1 VALDVPASP
10 SGANPPADGGVHEGY
25 GLARPVADSSPMA
38 AQAAGFTAREARGHK
53 ITRVVSPTISVRQR
67 LREIWLS
74 RELLV
79 YLVRTEIK
87 VKYKNSVLGL
97 VWSMIAPA
105 MTLAIYF
112 IVFQVV
118 LGNRQ
123 PNFVIFLFAGL
134 LVWNLF
140 QLGVQTG
147 TGVIVNNAGIV
158 KKVSFPREILA
169 LAAVG
174 SACVFFFF
182 QACVMVI
189 FLVVLH
195 NSPDWSYLPLLLLAL
210 VTAIVLA
217 GALAVLL
224 SSINVYLR
232 DTQHLIE
239 VILTA
244 WFWACPIVYAFQQNI
259 AVKLKAFTWVYFLN
273 PVTPLVL
280 TFQRC
285 LYAKVSPTGL
295 IKQPNGKSVLQPY
308 LVLPHHGYLWYL
320 ALDLGVLTI
329 AVVLFLVALAV
340 FGRLEGNFAEE
351 L

>member
-1 VALDVPASP
+1 LDVPAS
-10 SGANPPADGGVHEGY
+10 SSDAQRVEEVVEE
-25 GLARPVADSSPMA
+25 RVADQSPMA
-38 AQAAGFTAREARGHK
+38 ARALGARDVRRATG
-53 ITRVVSPTISVRQR
+53 TRIVTPTISVIQR

-74 RELLV
+74 RELLI

-97 VWSMIAPA
+97 IWSMVAPA
-105 MTLAIYF
+105 MTLVIYWF
-112 IVFQVV
+112 VFGVV
-118 LGNRQ
+118 LKNGIPQ
-123 PNFVIFLFAGL
+123 FVIFLFAGL
-134 LVWNLF
+134 LLWNLF
-140 QLGVQTG
+140 QFGVMSG

-182 QACVMVI
+182 QAIVMVLFMI
-189 FLVVLH
+189 VLH
-195 NSPDWSYLPLLLLAL
+195 HSPDWSYIPVTILAL
-210 VTAIVLA
+210 VTGIVLSA
-217 GALAVLL
+217 AIAVLL

-244 WFWACPIVYAFQQNI
+244 WFWACPIVYAYQKQI
-259 AVKLKAFTWVYFLN
+259 GDRLGKKGLTWVYFLN
-273 PVTPLVL
+273 PLVPLVL
-280 TFQRC
+280 SFQRC
-285 LYAKVSPTGL
+285 IYANVSV
-295 IKQPNGKSVLQPY
+295 IANNAPY
-308 LVLPHHGYLWYL
+308 PILPAWGMLTYVG
-320 ALDLGVLTI
+320 LDLAVLLLATC
-329 AVVLFLVALAV
+329 LFLVALAV

>member
-1 VALDVPASP
+1 MALDVPASP
-10 SGANPPADGGVHEGY
+10 SGANPPPDGDVHEGY
-25 GLARPVADSSPMA
+25 GLARPVADASPMA
-38 AQAAGFTAREARGHK
+38 AEAAGFSAREARGHK
-53 ITRVVSPTISVRQR
+53 VTRIVSPTISVRQR

-97 VWSMIAPA
+97 VWSMVAPA

-112 IVFQVV
+112 VVFQVV
-118 LGNRQ
+118 LGNRM

-134 LVWNLF
+134 LIWNLF
-140 QLGVQTG
+140 SARGAHRHRGDRQQLGDRQE
-147 TGVIVNNAGIV
+147 GVV
-158 KKVSFPREILA
+158 PREILA

-182 QACVMVI
+182 QACVMII

-195 NSPDWSYLPLLLLAL
+195 NAPDWSYLPLLLLAL
-210 VTAIVLA
+210 IAGIALA
-217 GALAVLL
+217 CALAVLL

-259 AVKLKAFTWVYFLN
+259 ALKLGPKGLLWVYFLN

-285 LYAKVSPTGL
+285 IYGRVSPVAIVKHVPQTF
-295 IKQPNGKSVLQPY
+295 Y
-308 LVLPHHGYLWYL
+308 VLPHHGYLWYL
-320 ALDLGVLTI
+320 ALDLGVLAL